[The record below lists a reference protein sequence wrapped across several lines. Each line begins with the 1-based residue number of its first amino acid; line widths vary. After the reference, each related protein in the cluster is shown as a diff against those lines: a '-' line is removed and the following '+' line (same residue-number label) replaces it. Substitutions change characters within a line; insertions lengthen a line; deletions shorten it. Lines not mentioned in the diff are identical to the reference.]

1 MRVGILCVRDMRR
14 ILAILVFATAAG
26 AAAAAG
32 SGVYVTPHID
42 PPGTPFFHSHVLAAY
57 RLPIFLD
64 SLRVRW
70 DPRQG
75 MLSDPDLFSLAMSG
89 LVIALMALAWPRL
102 PRPDL
107 VPVAE
112 LPRARNARALWRTP
126 LILGPP
132 KAVLL

>member
-1 MRVGILCVRDMRR
+1 MRR
-14 ILAILVFATAAG
+14 VLAILVFAIAAG

-32 SGVYVTPHID
+32 SGVYVAPHID
-42 PPGTPFFHSHVLAAY
+42 PPGTPLFHTHVLAAY

-64 SLRVRW
+64 SLRMRW

-75 MLSDPDLFSLAMSG
+75 LLSEQDLFSLAMSG

-107 VPVAE
+107 VPIAE
-112 LPRARNARALWRTP
+112 LPRARIARALWRAP

-132 KAVLL
+132 KTVLL